1 MLAIVDLPKVTK
13 VVSSTAVPEEKV
25 FVLLKEFLE
34 SEKTKQRSSDLTGEE
49 YVASSS
55 QTWGDLRIFC
65 NSLLAQYDKREPVGL
80 WREDDDDDDDG
91 MEVIATPPLVS
102 KASRVTEEIAIES
115 EGRRS
120 SKKEAKKEKKEA
132 KKKNKEEKKRKR
144 ESMG

>member
-13 VVSSTAVPEEKV
+13 VVSSTAMPEEKV

-65 NSLLAQYDKREPVGL
+65 NSLLAQHDKREPVGP
-80 WREDDDDDDDG
+80 WREEGEDE
-91 MEVIATPPLVS
+91 MEVIATPSPVS